1 MKKSFLIITI
11 ALVVML
17 MSSCQSTPEVEIVVN
32 KADGGLQEIIE
43 SSPAP
48 TEEIKVKERWETSL
62 QKGRM
67 FINIDA
73 EVVTPDVQEYPIL
86 SIIPITMNQ
95 EWVDKALEVLLQGVT
110 PYEKLEMSKQTVE
123 KRILN
128 NKKVMDQI
136 EAGKYP
142 DGFSEESYKLLRQEN
157 QVLQEMHKNAPD
169 ENELE
174 LIPADTTLRENE
186 NGLISLDLIGK
197 VDKPDYAELCIMNNS
212 SLKWNSICFLNYDD
226 NDIIA
231 DVRSNEYSESK
242 KLNGISITLKEVQQ
256 IADETITKMGIMG
269 VDLIDIKVANIFT
282 VKPSIDVKFVES
294 DKQAYEFVYERNYNG
309 INVTDFVSLMMIDQK
324 DYDGDTEQ
332 YSAVLDP
339 EKLIIWVDDSG
350 IVYFQWKNP
359 TYSDGTISENVEL
372 IGFDKIKEIFNN
384 NVFYNYFIYDPEGS
398 MNITID
404 KIVLS
409 YYIQPEID
417 NINQYNTIPV
427 WDFIGSVKVNEK
439 LNYTFGNDSTILT
452 INAIDGSIINRAL
465 GY

>member
-1 MKKSFLIITI
+1 MKKSYLVIIL

-17 MSSCQSTPEVEIVVN
+17 MSSCQPTPQKEIVVN

-43 SSPAP
+43 ASPAP
-48 TEEIKVKERWETSL
+48 TQEIEVEERWITEL
-62 QKGRM
+62 QKDNVYIH
-67 FINIDA
+67 INA
-73 EVVTPDVQEYPIL
+73 EVVTPNVHEYSIL
-86 SIIPITMNQ
+86 SVNPITMNQ
-95 EWVDKALEVLLQGVT
+95 EWIDKSLEVLFKGVT
-110 PYEKLEMSKQTVE
+110 PYEKIEMTKQSIE

-136 EAGKYP
+136 NTGKCP
-142 DGFSEESYKLLRQEN
+142 DGFTEESYDLLYQEN
-157 QVLQEMHKNAPD
+157 KVLLKIHENATD
-169 ENELE
+169 ENDIYM
-174 LIPADTTLRENE
+174 IPSDTSFKDKGY
-186 NGLISLDLIGK
+186 GLLSFEVAGK
-197 VDKPDYAELCIMNNS
+197 VDKPDYAQLYIMNNS
-212 SLKWNSICFLNYDD
+212 SLKWNSICFLNYYD

-242 KLNGISITLKEVQQ
+242 KLNGISITLKEAQQ

-282 VKPSIDVKFVES
+282 VKPSIDVEFVKS

-309 INVTDFVSLMMIDQK
+309 INVTRFDSLMMI
-324 DYDGDTEQ
+324 GDTEQ

-359 TYSDGTISENVEL
+359 TYSDRAISENVEL

-384 NVFYNYFIYDPEGS
+384 NIFSNYFIYDPEGS
-398 MNITID
+398 MNINID

-409 YYIQPEID
+409 YYIQPEI
-417 NINQYNTIPV
+417 NNNNEYVAIPV

-439 LNYTFGNDSTILT
+439 SINTFGKDSTILT

-465 GY
+465 GN